1 MPTRDPHLVGPPYR
15 RRNPVAVDYFLTR
28 RIEAHDQRK
37 GLARADGEPICLFFL
52 SRRFG
57 LDQKIDRAVAV
68 GGEIAAVAE
77 RLALKRVGDEIAI
90 FVIGCHGPETV
101 DWRELAFVEV
111 QHVVVGSVE
120 RVTIPVGGERRVDGV
135 LRQIFAKA
143 AIGDSG
149 PISVVDAVCATVHR
163 VNPTLAAFPASLL
176 A

>member
-1 MPTRDPHLVGPPYR
+1 MPSTILVGPPYR
-15 RRNPVAVDYFLTR
+15 RRGPVTIEYLLTR
-28 RIEAHDQRK
+28 RIKAHEQCK
-37 GLARADGEPICLFFL
+37 GLVRADWEPICLFFL

-90 FVIGCHGPETV
+90 LVIGCHGPENV
-101 DWRELAFVEV
+101 DWRELALIEV
-111 QHVVVGSVE
+111 QHVVIGSVE
-120 RVTIPVGGERRVDGV
+120 RVTILVCGECRVDRV
-135 LRQIFAKA
+135 LRQILAEA
-143 AIGDSG
+143 AIGDRG
-149 PISVVDAVCATVHR
+149 PIGVVDAVCATVHR